1 MLEKLKSEL
10 TFGLIIYWR
19 NNIEGRV
26 NQYCV
31 RESRICFQTK
41 PDTIWIPIGLK
52 RKVWFG
58 NTLDFPSHTTSGFLL
73 ADKNK
78 VWLDNLLGCPSHLT
92 MVHAPFVFPKL

>member
-41 PDTIWIPIGLK
+41 PDTIWIHIDQQKKGWIGK
-52 RKVWFG
+52 TFG
-58 NTLDFPSHTTSGFLL
+58 LPSQKIIDSYCWNREG
-73 ADKNK
+73 
-78 VWLDNLLGCPSHLT
+78 
-92 MVHAPFVFPKL
+92 

>member
-1 MLEKLKSEL
+1 M
-10 TFGLIIYWR
+10 Y
-19 NNIEGRV
+19 
-26 NQYCV
+26 
-31 RESRICFQTK
+31 FQTK

-78 VWLDNLLGCPSHLT
+78 VWFGNLLGGPSHLT
-92 MVHAPFVFPKL
+92 MLHAPFALLIGSIIGLNNVSIIN